1 MIETDNILE
10 TINMIRLYNLDIRT
24 VTLALSLRD
33 CISKDCGEVCDSI
46 YNKIKKYAKNL
57 VSYANELA
65 DEYSIPIINKRIA
78 VTPISIIGESCK
90 NPDYVDYL
98 QRTIDWRMKHE

>member
-1 MIETDNILE
+1 MIDTNNILE

-33 CISKDCGEVCDSI
+33 CIAEDVDTVCENI
-46 YNKIKKYAKNL
+46 YNKITKYAKNL
-57 VSYANELA
+57 VEYADELA

-78 VTPISIIGESCK
+78 VTPISFIGESCK
-90 NPDYVDYL
+90 NPDYVKIAQTLD
-98 QRTIDWRMKHE
+98 KAA